1 MRGEMIS
8 SIIGQRLRAA
18 AAIAVASL
26 ALLPATALAQVYEK
40 VDAAQRQEIP
50 AGRFVSAAYGFIWIA
65 VLVYVIF
72 VARGLARTN
81 REIAELKRK
90 LETSSDV
97 KG

>member
-8 SIIGQRLRAA
+8 STVRQRLRAVFA
-18 AAIAVASL
+18 VVASL

-40 VDAAQRQEIP
+40 VDTAQRQEIP

>member
-8 SIIGQRLRAA
+8 SIVGQRLRAA
-18 AAIAVASL
+18 AAVVVASL

-40 VDAAQRQEIP
+40 VDTVQRQEIP

-90 LETSSDV
+90 LDTSSDV